1 MSQLIFASCCS
12 YFKNVNCEM
21 LNEWMRNKLGL
32 VRLTCGTD
40 VVERGGRYPH
50 FSPVES
56 YEKLVLKS

>member
-1 MSQLIFASCCS
+1 MKQKYSQQEGCRMSQLIFESCCS

-40 VVERGGRYPH
+40 VVE
-50 FSPVES
+50 
-56 YEKLVLKS
+56 